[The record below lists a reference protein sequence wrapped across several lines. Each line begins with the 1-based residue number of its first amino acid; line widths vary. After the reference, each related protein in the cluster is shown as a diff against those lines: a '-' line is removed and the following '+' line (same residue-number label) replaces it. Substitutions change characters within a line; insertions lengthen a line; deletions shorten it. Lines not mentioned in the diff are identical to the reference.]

1 MPARDRIYAEI
12 KARAATR
19 YAPMT
24 VARLVSEQDRELVAG
39 SHAISGAFTREAW
52 QGYVKEAIAQAA
64 NQETQ
69 TTDWVL
75 KTNARDDLTLEG
87 SPEQIQKALTQLYK
101 AEYVREWQKF
111 MQGIVVQDFASFD
124 KAVASLNRLGDP
136 AASPVGRLM
145 EALYDQT
152 SWDNPSLL
160 NERLAKGQQGFVAWF
175 KQSILQMKPSSVEV
189 KLDIETAKAGVPMGP
204 VGREF
209 ESVARLMVPR
219 DSNPSLMKNYL
230 AALSKVRTRFNQ
242 MKTQGDPGPSSRQ
255 LMRETLEG
263 QAELA
268 DALKLVDEQMLT
280 GMPDASRQVIRPL
293 LVRPLMQAFG
303 VLVRPTEA
311 EINRVWAAQVYEP
324 YQQGLARKYP
334 FDRSAKVEASPA
346 EVAKVFGSEGAV
358 AKFVEQAL
366 GPLVVRRGDVLTPRT
381 WADMGVRLMPEF
393 TLSLASWVAPQGGAA
408 SGGGAAAGAVPEPQT
423 VFQILPQP
431 VAGLTEYTVDIDGQ
445 QMRYRNGQ
453 ASWNHFV
460 WPGPGTPGVRITGL
474 THDGRTV
481 EFFSEPGRFGLE
493 KMINAAQRR
502 RLEGEQFELKW
513 PQGALAVAVQL
524 RIISNAAPAAPA
536 PAPTAAGAGTAP
548 RPTGQLPAVVAG
560 APAEPGTPAGGSA
573 GAAGTAVA
581 QEAAR

>member
-1 MPARDRIYAEI
+1 
-12 KARAATR
+12 
-19 YAPMT
+19 
-24 VARLVSEQDRELVAG
+24 
-39 SHAISGAFTREAW
+39 
-52 QGYVKEAIAQAA
+52 
-64 NQETQ
+64 
-69 TTDWVL
+69 
-75 KTNARDDLTLEG
+75 
-87 SPEQIQKALTQLYK
+87 
-101 AEYVREWQKF
+101 
-111 MQGIVVQDFASFD
+111 
-124 KAVASLNRLGDP
+124 
-136 AASPVGRLM
+136 M

-175 KQSILQMKPSSVEV
+175 KQTILQMKPSAVDV
-189 KLDIETAKAGVPMGP
+189 RLQIDTAQAAIPMGP

-209 ESVARLMVPR
+209 EGVARLMMSR
-219 DSNPSLMKNYL
+219 DSTPSMIKGYL

-242 MKTQGDPGPSSRQ
+242 MKTQGDPGPASRQ

-280 GMPDASRQVIRPL
+280 GMPDASRQVLRPL

-311 EINRVWAAQVYEP
+311 EINRVWAAQVHEP

-346 EVAKVFGSEGAV
+346 EIAKVFGSEGAV

-366 GPLVVRRGDVLTPRT
+366 GPLVIRRGDTLSPRT

-393 TLSLASWVAPQGGAA
+393 TAGLASWVAPQGG
-408 SGGGAAAGAVPEPQT
+408 GNGAAAGSGAASTAEPQT

-445 QMRYRNGQ
+445 QLRHRNGQ
-453 ASWNHFV
+453 AAWNHFV
-460 WPGPGTPGVRITGL
+460 WPGPGTPGVRITGV

-481 EFFSEPGRFGLE
+481 EFFAEPGRFGLE

-513 PQGALAVAVQL
+513 AQGALAVAVQL
-524 RIISNAAPAAPA
+524 RIISNAAAAAAPA
-536 PAPTAAGAGTAP
+536 DPASSAAGGQGGV
-548 RPTGQLPAVVAG
+548 RPSGALPAVVAG
-560 APAEPGTPAGGSA
+560 VAPDVAQGV
-573 GAAGTAVA
+573 TAVA
-581 QEAAR
+581 QESVR